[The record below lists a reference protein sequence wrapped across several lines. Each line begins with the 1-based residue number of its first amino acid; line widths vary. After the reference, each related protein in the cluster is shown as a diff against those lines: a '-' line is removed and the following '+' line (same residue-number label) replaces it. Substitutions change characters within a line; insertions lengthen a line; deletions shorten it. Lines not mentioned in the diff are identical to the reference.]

1 MFPLIYASWTVCW
14 FLKEENLFS
23 KIFPKHRTTY
33 FPWLLK
39 IIFLLKTSFL
49 GKFKLFFFFSIFNVN
64 STTETMKTPKH
75 LLNGVEW
82 SGNISCQNAKL
93 PYII

>member
-1 MFPLIYASWTVCW
+1 MFPLIYASSTVCW

-49 GKFKLFFFFSIFNVN
+49 GNLNFFFFSIFNVN
-64 STTETMKTPKH
+64 PTTDYEDTKAFT
-75 LLNGVEW
+75 EW
-82 SGNISCQNAKL
+82 SGMEWKHIMSKC
-93 PYII
+93 